1 MKLFKETRD
10 KAKALGIEVEDISA
24 KLESVEL
31 VLNGTV
37 TSRHIRGADAL
48 TVVDADS
55 TATACGPYVSIDII
69 SFYTVQFRR
78 LALKSTPLGP
88 KWDRWAKK
96 LGCASNPP
104 IPAVCRL
111 EDWMRTRVFSPT
123 YPTWAQVGGL
133 QGQPAKL

>member
-10 KAKALGIEVEDISA
+10 KAKALGIEVEDIST

-55 TATACGPYVSIDII
+55 TATACGPYVSIDIRYDI
-69 SFYTVQFRR
+69 FLHSMY
-78 LALKSTPLGP
+78 
-88 KWDRWAKK
+88 
-96 LGCASNPP
+96 
-104 IPAVCRL
+104 AVNH
-111 EDWMRTRVFSPT
+111 
-123 YPTWAQVGGL
+123 
-133 QGQPAKL
+133 

>member
-55 TATACGPYVSIDII
+55 TATACGPYVSMDMI
-69 SFYTVQFRR
+69 SFYTV
-78 LALKSTPLGP
+78 
-88 KWDRWAKK
+88 
-96 LGCASNPP
+96 CINPSFVKGMSEFLEGKVSL
-104 IPAVCRL
+104 VCRKIILIHGQGLGFCYL
-111 EDWMRTRVFSPT
+111 EDKRF
-123 YPTWAQVGGL
+123 
-133 QGQPAKL
+133 K

>member
-69 SFYTVQFRR
+69 SFYTVCMQLTINTFQT
-78 LALKSTPLGP
+78 LTSWSETLDIYIADAATADSDDTFSSGT
-88 KWDRWAKK
+88 WTAKID
-96 LGCASNPP
+96 G
-104 IPAVCRL
+104 
-111 EDWMRTRVFSPT
+111 W
-123 YPTWAQVGGL
+123 
-133 QGQPAKL
+133 

>member
-69 SFYTVQFRR
+69 LLYAINHLHF
-78 LALKSTPLGP
+78 P
-88 KWDRWAKK
+88 D
-96 LGCASNPP
+96 
-104 IPAVCRL
+104 IDEL
-111 EDWMRTRVFSPT
+111 ERDTGHLHR
-123 YPTWAQVGGL
+123 
-133 QGQPAKL
+133 